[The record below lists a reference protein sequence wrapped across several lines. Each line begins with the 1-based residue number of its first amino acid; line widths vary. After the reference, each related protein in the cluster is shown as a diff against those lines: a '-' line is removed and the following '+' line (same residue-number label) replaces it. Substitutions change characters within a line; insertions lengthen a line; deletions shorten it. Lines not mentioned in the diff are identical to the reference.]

1 MVDFILGTNIAM
13 NATLVKPSQ
22 FDLKYSPEKHG
33 LNVKSNFLRFY
44 RHLKWRE
51 LRLLDNENNNTK
63 YETNKIIQ
71 RMKYDRSPKIPSRK
85 KTLFSFFQITT
96 FSVF

>member
-1 MVDFILGTNIAM
+1 MVDFKLGTNIAM

-44 RHLKWRE
+44 RHLK
-51 LRLLDNENNNTK
+51 
-63 YETNKIIQ
+63 
-71 RMKYDRSPKIPSRK
+71 
-85 KTLFSFFQITT
+85 
-96 FSVF
+96 